1 MIGVTGESDGKKS
14 SIVIFIFILGLSSEY
29 LPNETG
35 KLKLKS
41 LVLQSEN
48 LSL

>member
-1 MIGVTGESDGKKS
+1 MIGVIGESDGKKS
-14 SIVIFIFILGLSSEY
+14 AIVIFIFILGLSIEY

-35 KLKLKS
+35 ILKVKS

-48 LSL
+48 PSL